1 MLGVMVSFGGGGGG
15 GAIEGP
21 MGIVAILILAV
32 VVLGAWWLFS
42 R

>member
-1 MLGVMVSFGGGGGG
+1 MVSFSGGGGG
-15 GAIEGP
+15 GALHGP